1 MPNITT
7 NHAITYTNNWKSVHD
22 VIISY
27 YLIKAK
33 VGFYTLMVACF
44 LQNTCDVHC
53 STCIFR
59 FYFQAIDKELEQ
71 KEGYESFSVPQQTHQ
86 QPVANAWPHAL
97 MQQQQQQQC
106 PGMLFTLHYFGK
118 AIAFS

>member
-1 MPNITT
+1 MMYYKLLSNQGKSGCLY
-7 NHAITYTNNWKSVHD
+7 TYGSSLLLTK
-22 VIISY
+22 
-27 YLIKAK
+27 LIE
-33 VGFYTLMVACF
+33 
-44 LQNTCDVHC
+44 NTCDVHC

-97 MQQQQQQQC
+97 MQQQQQQQR
-106 PGMLFTLHYFGK
+106 PGMLFMLHYFGK
-118 AIAFS
+118 AIAFA

>member
-1 MPNITT
+1 MLLPIL
-7 NHAITYTNNWKSVHD
+7 IIGKYSVHD
-22 VIISY
+22 VILSY

-33 VGFYTLMVACF
+33 VDVYTLMVACF
-44 LQNTCDVHC
+44 LQNTCDVDC

-71 KEGYESFSVPQQTHQ
+71 KEGYDSFSVPQQTHQ

-97 MQQQQQQQC
+97 MQQQQQQQR
-106 PGMLFTLHYFGK
+106 PGMLFMLHYFGK
-118 AIAFS
+118 AIDCFCITYY